1 MRSEASSI
9 SQGRSLR
16 RSRLCLWSKASRGGL
31 LCLPCNKLDEL
42 DRAITRMMQEDGH
55 ISFAEV
61 AKSLKESESTVRF
74 KYRRLV
80 ERGEIRGVVAPS
92 TRGQ

>member
-1 MRSEASSI
+1 
-9 SQGRSLR
+9 
-16 RSRLCLWSKASRGGL
+16 
-31 LCLPCNKLDEL
+31 
-42 DRAITRMMQEDGH
+42 MMQEDGH